1 MRLRYGFHAGQN
13 PARVN
18 AASPDACAALRTVS
32 THGVDL
38 RRLLRRRSLCR
49 WLCRRQTAPR
59 FRDTPMETRS
69 WCHVDPRHAWMHFA
83 MTIGTPRC
91 GSGLVSTP
99 TRTRHASMPPARTHA
114 PRCARYPRMA
124 WIYGDCYVADR
135 CFDGYVAAKPR
146 PGFRDT
152 PIEMPMGVS
161 RIDTR
166 IVTSPIKMP
175 MVGSPLNAP
184 MVMSPI
190 DMPTVTSPINMPSAA
205 WPINTPVAHRSPAC
219 NLGKAQYP
227 HAARPRRRAT
237 GSRRPGPDQTPQ
249 WPARSDPMRS
259 RSTKRY
265 FQQLF
270 ALYAGLVGAR

>member
-1 MRLRYGFHAGQN
+1 MRRAARGIHAWRGSTAIVTPPVVMPMVMSPPNRAQVSRYADGNAFAVSRRSTPCVDAFRGDNRHAAMRLRYGFNAGQN

-18 AASPDACAALRTVS
+18 AASPDTCAALRAAS

-38 RRLLRRRSLCR
+38 R
-49 WLCRRQTAPR
+49 
-59 FRDTPMETRS
+59 
-69 WCHVDPRHAWMHFA
+69 
-83 MTIGTPRC
+83 
-91 GSGLVSTP
+91 
-99 TRTRHASMPPARTHA
+99 
-114 PRCARYPRMA
+114 
-124 WIYGDCYVADR
+124 DCYVADR
-135 CFDGYVAAKPR
+135 CFDGYVAAKPG

-152 PIEMPMGVS
+152 PIEMPMVVS

-166 IVTSPIKMP
+166 IVTSRIEMPMVGSPINPP

-205 WPINTPVAHRSPAC
+205 CPINTPVAHRSPPC